1 MIERYFM
8 AIDAGSAPPAPGFTR
23 TLVLATLS
31 NYPNI
36 CSLGDQTVYT
46 ASSASVIATGM
57 TLFWDDALT
66 NPVVGYSYVREIV
79 NGWIYNLDD
88 LTGQVERDT
97 GQRC

>member
-8 AIDAGSAPPAPGFTR
+8 AIDAGSAPPPAGFTR
-23 TLVLATLS
+23 TLVLSTFS

-36 CSLGDQTVYT
+36 CSLGEQTVYT
-46 ASSASVIATGM
+46 ASSASAIAPGM

-79 NGWIYNLDD
+79 NGTIYNLND
-88 LTGQVERDT
+88 LNGQVQSDT